1 MRLDRVGSYV
11 GNAGDP
17 LVARRPA
24 RLRAGQP
31 QVSQV
36 IRRDSGEAQLEAV
49 GKGDKARQVLI
60 PTADA
65 RPLLTSRGD
74 APGSAPVFGS
84 VRRPGHP
91 LTERRQLHLEKA
103 FPRAPV
109 STRQRLAP
117 ACPCITCHRQR
128 GPITLVSATLGHAD
142 LKKACCGDDDDAC

>member
-1 MRLDRVGSYV
+1 MATSVGYAFSRAVRLDRVGSYV
-11 GNAGDP
+11 GIAGDP

-31 QVSQV
+31 QVSQD

-49 GKGDKARQVLI
+49 GKGNKVRQVLI

-84 VRRPGHP
+84 LRRPGHP
-91 LTERRQLHLEKA
+91 LTER
-103 FPRAPV
+103 P
-109 STRQRLAP
+109 ST
-117 ACPCITCHRQR
+117 T
-128 GPITLVSATLGHAD
+128 S
-142 LKKACCGDDDDAC
+142 

>member
-1 MRLDRVGSYV
+1 MLGTPAIHWWPGGLRVSEPV
-11 GNAGDP
+11 S
-17 LVARRPA
+17 
-24 RLRAGQP
+24 LRWG
-31 QVSQV
+31 QV
-36 IRRDSGEAQLEAV
+36 IHRDSGEAQLEAV

-60 PTADA
+60 PTPDA
-65 RPLLTSRGD
+65 RPLSTSRGD

-142 LKKACCGDDDDAC
+142 LKKARCGDDNDDDDDAC